1 MSTLKLR
8 DTHYQKLDATTWY
21 ASAQIITP
29 FFLNYLDLLS
39 NLPLLFNPNLFLST
53 SVEKLRHMQ
62 WRHMQWQYRIPT
74 VFLST
79 REIAHRQRQQQRTGV
94 RLLLQSLLNK
104 LDSTDTLNDASFPY
118 RLANSQYYVCF
129 SHTGTHNKTTSNQH
143 KKNKPFDYLD
153 NKVAVV
159 ISAHRPVGIDIEINA
174 VKWQVAQRFYHAN
187 EMAILQTLP
196 PMQRDIIAKLLWQIK
211 ESFIKVYQYKLAQG
225 LGLDYSYLIADLIN
239 GSSKKKPPLI
249 VIKDTKTNY
258 YIALLLSQQ
267 IVIVY

>member
-8 DTHYQKLDATTWY
+8 DIDYQQLDATTWY

-29 FFLNYLDLLS
+29 SFLNYPVLLS
-39 NLPLLFNPNLFLST
+39 DLPLLFNPNLFLDT

-62 WRHMQWQYRIPT
+62 WRQMQWYRIPT
-74 VFLST
+74 VSLST

-104 LDSTDTLNDASFPY
+104 LEMIDTLNDASFPY

-129 SHTGTHNKTTSNQH
+129 SHTGAHNKVISNQH

-159 ISAHRPVGIDIEINA
+159 ISAHRPVGIDIEINP
-174 VKWQVAQRFYHAN
+174 VKWQVAQRFFHVN

-196 PMQRDIIAKLLWQIK
+196 PMQRNIIAKLLWQIK
-211 ESFIKVYQYKLAQG
+211 ESFIKVFQYKLAQG
-225 LGLDYSYLIADLIN
+225 LGKDYSYLIADLIKGATSN
-239 GSSKKKPPLI
+239 SPLLDI
-249 VIKDTKTNY
+249 NDNKSNY
-258 YIALLLSQQ
+258 RIALLRHYQT
-267 IVIVY
+267 VIIY

>member
-1 MSTLKLR
+1 MSSLKLR
-8 DTHYQKLDATTWY
+8 DIHYQQLDATTWY
-21 ASAQIITP
+21 TSAQIITP
-29 FFLNYLDLLS
+29 CFLNYPVLLS
-39 NLPLLFNPNLFLST
+39 DLPLLFNPNLFLNT

-62 WRHMQWQYRIPT
+62 WRQMQWYRIPT

-104 LDSTDTLNDASFPY
+104 LEMIDTLNDASFPY

-129 SHTGTHNKTTSNQH
+129 SHTGAHNKVISNQH

-159 ISAHRPVGIDIEINA
+159 ISAHRPVGIDIEINP

-196 PMQRDIIAKLLWQIK
+196 PMQRNIIAKLLWQIK
-211 ESFIKVYQYKLAQG
+211 ESFIKVFQYKLAQG
-225 LGLDYSYLIADLIN
+225 LGKDYSHLIADLIKDAT
-239 GSSKKKPPLI
+239 SKSPLLAI
-249 VIKDTKTNY
+249 NDNKSNY
-258 YIALLLSQQ
+258 RIALLYFQQ

>member
-1 MSTLKLR
+1 MSSLKLR
-8 DTHYQKLDATTWY
+8 DIHYQQLDATTWY
-21 ASAQIITP
+21 ASAQIIMP
-29 FFLNYLDLLS
+29 SFLNYPVLLS
-39 NLPLLFNPNLFLST
+39 DLPLLFNPNLFLNT
-53 SVEKLRHMQ
+53 SVEKL
-62 WRHMQWQYRIPT
+62 RHMQWQYRIPT
-74 VFLST
+74 VSLSK
-79 REIAHRQRQQQRTGV
+79 REIAHLQRQQQRTGV

-104 LDSTDTLNDASFPY
+104 LEMIDTLDDASFPY

-129 SHTGTHNKTTSNQH
+129 SHTGAHNKVISNQH

-174 VKWQVAQRFYHAN
+174 VKWLVAQRFFHVN

-196 PMQRDIIAKLLWQIK
+196 PMQRNIIAKLLWQIK
-211 ESFIKVYQYKLAQG
+211 ESFIKVFQYKLAQG
-225 LGLDYSYLIADLIN
+225 LGKDYSYLIADLIN

-249 VIKDTKTNY
+249 VMKDTKSNY

-267 IVIVY
+267 IVIAY

>member
-1 MSTLKLR
+1 MSSLKLR
-8 DTHYQKLDATTWY
+8 DIHYQQLDATTWY

-29 FFLNYLDLLS
+29 SFLNYSDLLS
-39 NLPLLFNPNLFLST
+39 DLPLLFNPNLFLNT
-53 SVEKLRHMQ
+53 CVEKLRHMQ
-62 WRHMQWQYRIPT
+62 WRQMQWYRIPT
-74 VFLST
+74 VSLST

-104 LDSTDTLNDASFPY
+104 LEMIDTLNDASFPY

-129 SHTGTHNKTTSNQH
+129 SHTGTHNKIISNQH
-143 KKNKPFDYLD
+143 KNENLFEHLD

-174 VKWQVAQRFYHAN
+174 VKWQVAQRFYDAN

-211 ESFIKVYQYKLAQG
+211 ESFIKVFQYKLAQG
-225 LGLDYSYLIADLIN
+225 LGKDYSHLIADLIKDAT
-239 GSSKKKPPLI
+239 SKSPLLAI
-249 VIKDTKTNY
+249 NDNKSNY
-258 YIALLLSQQ
+258 RIALLRHQQ
-267 IVIVY
+267 TVIVY

>member
-8 DTHYQKLDATTWY
+8 DIHYQQLDTTTWY

-29 FFLNYLDLLS
+29 SFLNYSDLLS
-39 NLPLLFNPNLFLST
+39 DLPLLFNLNLFLDT

-62 WRHMQWQYRIPT
+62 WRQMQWYRIPT

-79 REIAHRQRQQQRTGV
+79 REIAHLQRQQQRTGV
-94 RLLLQSLLNK
+94 RLLLQLVLNK
-104 LDSTDTLNDASFPY
+104 LEMIDILNDASFPY
-118 RLANSQYYVCF
+118 RRANSQYSVCF
-129 SHTGTHNKTTSNQH
+129 SHTGAHNKVISNQH

-159 ISAHRPVGIDIEINA
+159 ISAHRPVGIDIEVNA
-174 VKWQVAQRFYHAN
+174 VKWQVAQRFFHAN

-225 LGLDYSYLIADLIN
+225 LGMDYSYLIADLIHGATSN
-239 GSSKKKPPLI
+239 SPLLDI
-249 VIKDTKTNY
+249 NDNKSHY
-258 YIALLLSQQ
+258 RIALSTPQQ
-267 IVIVY
+267 TVIVY

>member
-8 DTHYQKLDATTWY
+8 DIHYQQLDTTTWY

-29 FFLNYLDLLS
+29 SFLNYSDLLS
-39 NLPLLFNPNLFLST
+39 DLPLLFNLNLFLDT

-62 WRHMQWQYRIPT
+62 WRQMQWYRIPT

-94 RLLLQSLLNK
+94 RLLLHSLLNK
-104 LDSTDTLNDASFPY
+104 LEMIDTLNDASFPY

-129 SHTGTHNKTTSNQH
+129 SHTGAHNKVISNQH

-159 ISAHRPVGIDIEINA
+159 ISAHRPVGIDIEINP
-174 VKWQVAQRFYHAN
+174 VKWQVAQRFFHVN

-196 PMQRDIIAKLLWQIK
+196 PMQRNIIAKLLWQIK
-211 ESFIKVYQYKLAQG
+211 ESFIKIFQYKLAQG
-225 LGLDYSYLIADLIN
+225 LGKDYSHLIADLIKDAT
-239 GSSKKKPPLI
+239 SKSPLLAI
-249 VIKDTKTNY
+249 NDNKSNY
-258 YIALLLSQQ
+258 RIALLYFQQ

>member
-1 MSTLKLR
+1 MSILKLR
-8 DTHYQKLDATTWY
+8 DIHYQQLDATTWY

-29 FFLNYLDLLS
+29 SFLNYPVLLS
-39 NLPLLFNPNLFLST
+39 DLPLLFNPSLFLNT
-53 SVEKLRHMQ
+53 SVEKL
-62 WRHMQWQYRIPT
+62 RHMQWQYRIPT

-94 RLLLQSLLNK
+94 RLLLHSLLNK
-104 LDSTDTLNDASFPY
+104 LEMIDTLNDASFPY

-129 SHTGTHNKTTSNQH
+129 SHTGTHNKVISNQH

-174 VKWQVAQRFYHAN
+174 VKWQVAQRFFHVD

-196 PMQRDIIAKLLWQIK
+196 PMQRNIIAKLLWQIK
-211 ESFIKVYQYKLAQG
+211 ESFIKIYQYKLAHG
-225 LGLDYSYLIADLIN
+225 LGKDYSYLIADLIKGAISN
-239 GSSKKKPPLI
+239 SPLLNI
-249 VIKDTKTNY
+249 NNNKSNY
-258 YIALLLSQQ
+258 RIAILRHQQ
-267 IVIVY
+267 TVIVY

>member
-8 DTHYQKLDATTWY
+8 DIDYQQLDTTTWY

-29 FFLNYLDLLS
+29 CFLNYPVLLS
-39 NLPLLFNPNLFLST
+39 DLPLLFNLNLFLDT

-62 WRHMQWQYRIPT
+62 WRQMQWYRIST
-74 VFLST
+74 VSLST

-104 LDSTDTLNDASFPY
+104 LEMIDTLDDASFPY

-129 SHTGTHNKTTSNQH
+129 SHTGAHNKVISNQH

-174 VKWQVAQRFYHAN
+174 VKWLVAQRFFHVN

-196 PMQRDIIAKLLWQIK
+196 PMQRNIIAKLLWQIK
-211 ESFIKVYQYKLAQG
+211 ESFIKVFQYKLAQG
-225 LGLDYSYLIADLIN
+225 LGKDYSYLIADLIKGATSN
-239 GSSKKKPPLI
+239 SPLLDI
-249 VIKDTKTNY
+249 NDNKSNY
-258 YIALLLSQQ
+258 RIALLPHQQ
-267 IVIVY
+267 TVIVY

>member
-1 MSTLKLR
+1 MSSLKLR
-8 DTHYQKLDATTWY
+8 DIHYQQLDATTWY

-29 FFLNYLDLLS
+29 SFLNYSDLLS
-39 NLPLLFNPNLFLST
+39 DLPLLFNPNLFLST

-62 WRHMQWQYRIPT
+62 WRQMQWYRIPT
-74 VFLST
+74 VSLST

-104 LDSTDTLNDASFPY
+104 LEMIDTLNDASFPY

-129 SHTGTHNKTTSNQH
+129 SHTGTHNKIISNQH
-143 KKNKPFDYLD
+143 KNENLFEHLD

-187 EMAILQTLP
+187 EMSILQTLP
-196 PMQRDIIAKLLWQIK
+196 PMQRNVIAKLLWQIK
-211 ESFIKVYQYKLAQG
+211 ESFIKVFQYKLAQG
-225 LGLDYSYLIADLIN
+225 LGKDYSYLIADLIKGATSN
-239 GSSKKKPPLI
+239 SPLLDI
-249 VIKDTKTNY
+249 NDNKSNY
-258 YIALLLSQQ
+258 RIALLPHQQ
-267 IVIVY
+267 TVIVY

>member
-8 DTHYQKLDATTWY
+8 DIDYQQLDATTWY

-29 FFLNYLDLLS
+29 CFLNYPVLLS
-39 NLPLLFNPNLFLST
+39 DLPLLFNPSLFLNT

-62 WRHMQWQYRIPT
+62 WRQMQWYRIPT
-74 VFLST
+74 VSLSK
-79 REIAHRQRQQQRTGV
+79 REIAHLQRQQQRTGV
-94 RLLLQSLLNK
+94 RLLLQLVLNK
-104 LDSTDTLNDASFPY
+104 LEMIDILNDASFPY

-129 SHTGTHNKTTSNQH
+129 SHTGAHNKVISNQH

-159 ISAHRPVGIDIEINA
+159 ISAHRPIGIDIEINA
-174 VKWQVAQRFYHAN
+174 VKWQVAQRFFHAN

-196 PMQRDIIAKLLWQIK
+196 PMQRNVIAKLLWQIK
-211 ESFIKVYQYKLAQG
+211 ESFIKVFQYKLAQG
-225 LGLDYSYLIADLIN
+225 LGKDYSYLIADLIKEATSN
-239 GSSKKKPPLI
+239 SPLLDI
-249 VIKDTKTNY
+249 NDNKSNY
-258 YIALLLSQQ
+258 RIALLYFQQ

>member
-8 DTHYQKLDATTWY
+8 NIHYQQLDATTWY
-21 ASAQIITP
+21 AVAQIITP
-29 FFLNYLDLLS
+29 CFLNYPVLLS
-39 NLPLLFNPNLFLST
+39 DLPLLFNPNLFLDT

-62 WRHMQWQYRIPT
+62 WQYRIST
-74 VFLST
+74 VSLST

-104 LDSTDTLNDASFPY
+104 LEMIDTLNDASFPY

-129 SHTGTHNKTTSNQH
+129 SHTGAHNKVISNQH

-174 VKWQVAQRFYHAN
+174 VKWQVAQRFFHAN

-196 PMQRDIIAKLLWQIK
+196 PMQRNIIAKLLWQIK
-211 ESFIKVYQYKLAQG
+211 ESFIKVFQYKLAQG
-225 LGLDYSYLIADLIN
+225 LGKDYSHLIADLIK
-239 GSSKKKPPLI
+239 GATRKSPLLAI
-249 VIKDTKTNY
+249 NDNKSNY
-258 YIALLLSQQ
+258 RIALLYFQQ

>member
-1 MSTLKLR
+1 MSSLKLR
-8 DTHYQKLDATTWY
+8 DTHYQQLDATTWY

-29 FFLNYLDLLS
+29 SFLNYSDLLS
-39 NLPLLFNPNLFLST
+39 DLPLLFHPNLLLDT

-62 WRHMQWQYRIPT
+62 WRQMQWYRIPT
-74 VFLST
+74 VSLST

-104 LDSTDTLNDASFPY
+104 LEMIDTLNDASFPY

-129 SHTGTHNKTTSNQH
+129 SHTGTHNKVISNQH
-143 KKNKPFDYLD
+143 KNENLFEHLD

-174 VKWQVAQRFYHAN
+174 VKWQVAQRFFHVN
-187 EMAILQTLP
+187 EVAILQTLP

-211 ESFIKVYQYKLAQG
+211 ESFIKVFQYKLAQG
-225 LGLDYSYLIADLIN
+225 LGKDYAYLIADLIKGATSN
-239 GSSKKKPPLI
+239 SPLLDI
-249 VIKDTKTNY
+249 NDNKSNY
-258 YIALLLSQQ
+258 RIALLRHQQ
-267 IVIVY
+267 TVIVY

>member
-8 DTHYQKLDATTWY
+8 DIDYQQLDATTWY

-29 FFLNYLDLLS
+29 SFLNYPVLLS
-39 NLPLLFNPNLFLST
+39 DLPLLFHPNLLLDT

-62 WRHMQWQYRIPT
+62 WRQMQWYRIPT
-74 VFLST
+74 VSLST

-104 LDSTDTLNDASFPY
+104 LEMIDTLNDASFPY

-129 SHTGTHNKTTSNQH
+129 SHTGAHNKIISNQH

-159 ISAHRPVGIDIEINA
+159 ISCHRPAGIDIETNN
-174 VKWQVAQRFYHAN
+174 VAWRVAKRFYHTN
-187 EMAILQTLP
+187 EIAILQTLTIT
-196 PMQRDIIAKLLWQIK
+196 QRDTVAKLLWQIK
-211 ESFIKVYQYKLAQG
+211 ESFIKVFQYKLAQG
-225 LGLDYSYLIADLIN
+225 LGKDYSYLIADLIS
-239 GSSKKKPPLI
+239 GATSKSPLLDI
-249 VIKDTKTNY
+249 NDNKSNY
-258 YIALLLSQQ
+258 RIALLRHQQ
-267 IVIVY
+267 TVIVY

>member
-1 MSTLKLR
+1 MSSLKLR
-8 DTHYQKLDATTWY
+8 DIHYQQLDATTWY

-29 FFLNYLDLLS
+29 CFLNYSDLLS
-39 NLPLLFNPNLFLST
+39 DLPLLFNLNLFLDT

-62 WRHMQWQYRIPT
+62 WRQMQWYRIPT
-74 VFLST
+74 VSLSK

-94 RLLLQSLLNK
+94 RLLLHSLLNK
-104 LDSTDTLNDASFPY
+104 LEMIDTLNDASFPY

-129 SHTGTHNKTTSNQH
+129 SHTGAHNKVISNQH

-174 VKWQVAQRFYHAN
+174 VKWLVAQRFFHVN

-196 PMQRDIIAKLLWQIK
+196 PMQRNVIAKLLWQIK
-211 ESFIKVYQYKLAQG
+211 ESFIKVFQYKLAQG
-225 LGLDYSYLIADLIN
+225 LGKDYSYLIADLIKDAT
-239 GSSKKKPPLI
+239 SKSPLLAI
-249 VIKDTKTNY
+249 NDNKSNYRIAILRHYQTVIIY
-258 YIALLLSQQ
+258 
-267 IVIVY
+267 

>member
-8 DTHYQKLDATTWY
+8 DIDYQQLDATTWY

-29 FFLNYLDLLS
+29 SFLNYSDLLS
-39 NLPLLFNPNLFLST
+39 DLPLLFHPNLLLDT

-62 WRHMQWQYRIPT
+62 WRQMQWYRIPT
-74 VFLST
+74 VSLST

-104 LDSTDTLNDASFPY
+104 LEMIDTLNDASFPY

-129 SHTGTHNKTTSNQH
+129 SHTGAHNKVVSNQH

-159 ISAHRPVGIDIEINA
+159 ISAHRPIGIDIEINA
-174 VKWQVAQRFYHAN
+174 VKWQVAQRFFHVN
-187 EMAILQTLP
+187 EMAILQTLTIT
-196 PMQRDIIAKLLWQIK
+196 QRDTVAKLLWQIK
-211 ESFIKVYQYKLAQG
+211 ECFIKIFQYKLAQG
-225 LGLDYSYLIADLIN
+225 LGKDYSHLIADLIKDAT
-239 GSSKKKPPLI
+239 SKSPLLDI
-249 VIKDTKTNY
+249 NDNKSNY
-258 YIALLLSQQ
+258 RIALLRHQQ
-267 IVIVY
+267 TVIVY